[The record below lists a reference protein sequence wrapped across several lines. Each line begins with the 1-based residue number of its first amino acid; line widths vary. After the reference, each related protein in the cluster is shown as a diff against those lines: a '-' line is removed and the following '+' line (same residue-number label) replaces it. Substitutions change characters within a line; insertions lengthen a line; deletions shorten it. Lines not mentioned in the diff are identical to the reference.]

1 MKYSKTEKE
10 VKSIRVHDSN
20 CIGCKKT
27 GKHMM
32 LSYKMSKRKRP
43 EIYLDKI
50 KKLEEKRETNINKYI
65 IPIEIKIQDEKD
77 KIKKYYRKKGLL

>member
-1 MKYSKTEKE
+1 
-10 VKSIRVHDSN
+10 
-20 CIGCKKT
+20 
-27 GKHMM
+27 
-32 LSYKMSKRKRP
+32 MSKRKLP